1 MRCKI
6 AILPGDGIGGE
17 IIPES
22 IKVLNKIGLKFEHE
36 FLFDYGNIGGNAID
50 KMGVPLPTETLKLC
64 EDSDAILFGAVGGPK
79 WDDMNAKYRP
89 EDGIL
94 SLRKSMELFANL
106 RPVKI
111 FPALI
116 SSSPL
121 KSELIG
127 DVDMVIVRELTG
139 GLYFSQPKKRWV
151 SDGQRYG
158 VDTLGYSESEID
170 RILRVGFELAK
181 TRRSKLT
188 SADKANVLETDYK
201 ASAILIVGVNGT
213 GKTTSAAKLAAY
225 YTNLGK
231 SVMLIGA
238 DTYRAAA
245 AEQLRQWSV
254 VANIQFVSNESSGDP
269 SAVLFDGL
277 KSAQAKD
284 IDISLIDT
292 AGRLHTYKNLM
303 AEIGKMHKVV
313 TTKFPDF
320 QLETLLTLDANLGQ
334 NSLSQAKKFHEQTS
348 VDGIILTKMDGTAK
362 GGIVFP
368 IYRELGIP
376 VKFIGMGETLD
387 DLIEFNAEDYVQ
399 SLIG

>member
-1 MRCKI
+1 MVFNPLEKLFNSLKKTRESLSSGLNK
-6 AILPGDGIGGE
+6 LKGKE
-17 IIPES
+17 ISAES
-22 IKVLNKIGLKFEHE
+22 IEELETVLLMADLGVVCTEDVINKLK
-36 FLFDYGNIGGNAID
+36 
-50 KMGVPLPTETLKLC
+50 
-64 EDSDAILFGAVGGPK
+64 
-79 WDDMNAKYRP
+79 KY
-89 EDGIL
+89 
-94 SLRKSMELFANL
+94 SNKTNL
-106 RPVKI
+106 LDVLHNVLLEMITVK
-111 FPALI
+111 
-116 SSSPL
+116 
-121 KSELIG
+121 
-127 DVDMVIVRELTG
+127 
-139 GLYFSQPKKRWV
+139 Y
-151 SDGQRYG
+151 
-158 VDTLGYSESEID
+158 
-170 RILRVGFELAK
+170 
-181 TRRSKLT
+181 
-188 SADKANVLETDYK
+188 KANVLETDCK

-245 AEQLRQWSV
+245 VEQLRQWSV
-254 VANIQFVSNESSGDP
+254 AANIQFVSNESSGDP

-334 NSLSQAKKFHEQTS
+334 NSLFQAKKFHEQTS